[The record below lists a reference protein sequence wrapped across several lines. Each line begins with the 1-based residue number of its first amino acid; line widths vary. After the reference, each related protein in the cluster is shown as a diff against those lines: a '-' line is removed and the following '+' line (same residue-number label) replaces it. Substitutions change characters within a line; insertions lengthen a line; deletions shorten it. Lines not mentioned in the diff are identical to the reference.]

1 MAARPEK
8 AEEVRVSSWQVD
20 EKIVSGGDPL
30 FAKELLRSRHG
41 ERDLDA
47 RNQSNATLLSQ
58 ATTQPSKNTTITTL
72 QLLLLLPACRRLIDT
87 PTRLHHSHHG

>member
-20 EKIVSGGDPL
+20 EKIVSGRDPL

-58 ATTQPSKNTTITTL
+58 ATTQPFNQEYHHHFTT
-72 QLLLLLPACRRLIDT
+72 PPPPPPRMSSSD
-87 PTRLHHSHHG
+87 